1 MQTKIWK
8 MLSSLFLESTNSQIL
23 QMSPFFIKH
32 FFGKRVIFQNDVF
45 CWNKQSDWGTR
56 FWGKKILK
64 LLLFFLLDVNFENLI
79 VELYVL
85 IISSMIANFQE
96 DQRSIVILSIKYL
109 NFKFFSLK
117 LCIKNKFI
125 DIIVNNIR
133 FE

>member
-1 MQTKIWK
+1 MV
-8 MLSSLFLESTNSQIL
+8 FFVETNKVNREQ
-23 QMSPFFIKH
+23 H
-32 FFGKRVIFQNDVF
+32 FGE
-45 CWNKQSDWGTR
+45 
-56 FWGKKILK
+56 KKILK
-64 LLLFFLLDVNFENLI
+64 IFFFLLDVNFENLI

-125 DIIVNNIR
+125 DIIVNNI
-133 FE
+133 

>member
-1 MQTKIWK
+1 MMFFVETNRVTGEQDFGEKK
-8 MLSSLFLESTNSQIL
+8 SLNSYYY
-23 QMSPFFIKH
+23 
-32 FFGKRVIFQNDVF
+32 
-45 CWNKQSDWGTR
+45 
-56 FWGKKILK
+56 
-64 LLLFFLLDVNFENLI
+64 FLLDVNFENLI

-96 DQRSIVILSIKYL
+96 DQRLIVILSIKYL

>member
-1 MQTKIWK
+1 MV
-8 MLSSLFLESTNSQIL
+8 FFVETNKVNREQ
-23 QMSPFFIKH
+23 H
-32 FFGKRVIFQNDVF
+32 FGE
-45 CWNKQSDWGTR
+45 
-56 FWGKKILK
+56 KKILK
-64 LLLFFLLDVNFENLI
+64 IFFFLLDVNFENLI

-85 IISSMIANFQE
+85 IISSMIAKFQE
-96 DQRSIVILSIKYL
+96 NQRSIVILSIKYL

>member
-1 MQTKIWK
+1 MEKK
-8 MLSSLFLESTNSQIL
+8 KSLKSF
-23 QMSPFFIKH
+23 
-32 FFGKRVIFQNDVF
+32 
-45 CWNKQSDWGTR
+45 
-56 FWGKKILK
+56 
-64 LLLFFLLDVNFENLI
+64 FFLLDVNFENLI

>member
-1 MQTKIWK
+1 M
-8 MLSSLFLESTNSQIL
+8 E
-23 QMSPFFIKH
+23 
-32 FFGKRVIFQNDVF
+32 
-45 CWNKQSDWGTR
+45 
-56 FWGKKILK
+56 KKNPYTLII
-64 LLLFFLLDVNFENLI
+64 FLLDVNFEILI

-96 DQRSIVILSIKYL
+96 DQRLIVILSIKYL